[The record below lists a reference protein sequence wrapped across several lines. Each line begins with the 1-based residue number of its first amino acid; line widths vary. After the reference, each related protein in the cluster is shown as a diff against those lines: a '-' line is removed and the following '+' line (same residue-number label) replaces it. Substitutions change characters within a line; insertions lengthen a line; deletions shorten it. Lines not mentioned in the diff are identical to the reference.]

1 MAAEKLDPNK
11 AFLGA
16 GLAFPPQ
23 ADVHGNLA
31 TVAYEEDIRQA
42 IRVILGT
49 NPGERVM
56 RPDFGAGL
64 RQFVFEPA
72 GAAIVHRVETRVR
85 EALIDFEPRIDVV
98 ELRVTVDS
106 PLRRTL
112 LIHITYR
119 VRATNTLANLVYP
132 FYLEEAKR

>member
-64 RQFVFEPA
+64 
-72 GAAIVHRVETRVR
+72 
-85 EALIDFEPRIDVV
+85 
-98 ELRVTVDS
+98 
-106 PLRRTL
+106 
-112 LIHITYR
+112 
-119 VRATNTLANLVYP
+119 
-132 FYLEEAKR
+132 